1 MLASFEGDF
10 SEQGYSRGIAAAV
23 SALLSAPGFLYR
35 LERAAASTNAPGAPL
50 AAPEV
55 LAARLSFLF
64 RGSAPDETLHTA
76 AREGRLASVADVERE
91 ARRLSVW
98 GATLGVNLQWTRHRV
113 RCPLNVSRYR
123 GLRLILKGSGS
134 LPVQVATFD
143 TTGPP
148 GGGDCSEKCYDH
160 HQVIVQAS
168 PEWTTH
174 ELRWEALHQEGWG
187 KPAAFDAASV
197 VGIYF
202 APRPAD
208 LPLDIWI
215 DDVGFIEP

>member
-1 MLASFEGDF
+1 MSATGTPEERPCAPAPPDRAGPLLDDFEDGDTL
-10 SEQGYSRGIAAAV
+10 V
-23 SALLSAPGFLYR
+23 LPG
-35 LERAAASTNAPGAPL
+35 
-50 AAPEV
+50 
-55 LAARLSFLF
+55 
-64 RGSAPDETLHTA
+64 
-76 AREGRLASVADVERE
+76 VERVGWWSAWNDATE
-91 ARRLSVW
+91 GGYVSPDAAHLSPSEREDGGKALHFVARGLSVW

-113 RCPLNVSRYR
+113 RCPLNASRYR
-123 GLRLILKGSGS
+123 GLRLTLKGSGS

-174 ELRWEALHQEGWG
+174 EIRWEALHQEGWG

-208 LPLDIWI
+208 LPLDVWI